1 VMRTKKYRLWAIAA
15 LLVTVTGFTACLKSE
30 DTTPQRQQAYF
41 FFIGAYTGHQGMDLY
56 DNNSKLNSSAL
67 TYDFAAPYH
76 ADGGLHEF
84 VFKKNGSDSV
94 LAENT
99 NLFDSLQIYTMVLYG
114 DSATGAVLKP
124 VHDDYTATSTTKV
137 NYRFYNL
144 SSTAGP
150 VDMYIN
156 DSKLS
161 SNVYYAGQ
169 GGLSSAFTTTDATG
183 SGSVSI
189 KIKAAG
195 KDSVIAQKDN
205 VPLQV
210 GYPYTIYLKGVSG
223 GADDRKLSVGIIDNS
238 IY

>member
-1 VMRTKKYRLWAIAA
+1 MRTKKYRLWAIAA
-15 LLVTVTGFTACLKSE
+15 LVVTVTGFASCLKSD
-30 DTTPQRQQAYF
+30 DTTPQRPQAYF
-41 FFIGAYTGHQGMDLY
+41 FFIGSYSGHLNTDLY
-56 DNNSKLNSSAL
+56 DNGTKLNSSAL
-67 TYDFAAPYH
+67 SYDFTAPYH
-76 ADGGLHEF
+76 ADGGIHIF
-84 VFKKNGSDSV
+84 TFKKNGSDSTI
-94 LAENT
+94 AEDT
-99 NLFDSLQIYTMVLYG
+99 QLYDSLQTYTLILHG
-114 DSATGAVLKP
+114 DSTTGAELTSIE
-124 VHDDYTATSTTKV
+124 DDYTSTSTSKV

-144 SSTAGP
+144 SPSMGP

-169 GGLSSAFTTTDATG
+169 AGFPGTFTTTDATG

-210 GYPYTIYLKGVSG
+210 GYPYTIYLKGDKN
-223 GADDRKLSVGIIDNS
+223 GADDRKLSVGIIENS